1 MLLLLAEDEPAM
13 AEAVVEFLRYHQ
25 YAVEWVSNGSEALSR
40 AQEAAFDGCILD
52 IMMPGMDGMTVVK
65 KLREAGSRTP
75 VLLLTAK
82 GELED
87 KVAGFEAGADDYLP
101 KPFALPELLV
111 RVRAMLRRGES
122 YRADALTFAGVTLEA
137 GRCVLSNGS
146 KNSTLSHKEYQLM
159 ELLMHNPG
167 VFFSAETLLDRIWG
181 MDAQVGQGTVWSHIS
196 YLRKK
201 LEDLGATATIHSRR
215 GVGYALVKTS

>member
-1 MLLLLAEDEPAM
+1 M

-25 YAVEWVSNGSEALSR
+25 YSVEWVSNGSEALAR
-40 AQEAAFDGCILD
+40 AQETAFDGCILD

-65 KLREAGSRTP
+65 KLREAGSRTL

-111 RVRAMLRRGES
+111 RVRAMLRRGGS
-122 YRADALTFAGVTLEA
+122 YRADALTFAGVTLEF

-146 KNSTLSHKEYQLM
+146 KDSTLSHREYQLM
-159 ELLMHNPG
+159 ELLMRNPG

-181 MDAQVGQGTVWSHIS
+181 TDAQVGQGTVWSHIS

-201 LEDLGATATIHSRR
+201 LEVLGAAATIHSRR